1 MPESQRVI
9 DIDDEFFDDDDDDD
23 VDVSWSV

>member
-9 DIDDEFFDDDDDDD
+9 DIDDEFFDDDDD